1 MPIATAGRQAIAG
14 KSISSLSITRPITQA
29 GAGGGGGGVVPFDPV
44 SLFSGGRKGV
54 FYDFTNKANLF
65 TDAARTTPVVNAADL
80 IGSAT
85 DLSGNNYHAAQ
96 AGSIRPAWN
105 NGRGEFASGDFMTA
119 TGVDFSATGV
129 VTAIVACYKAND
141 TFATALLEH
150 GLGASA
156 NQPGFRMTGPPYN
169 SGGGFGCVSRGT
181 ATASAHNAPNSPAP
195 IYAVVTIIANRN
207 NDTCLVRVNGVVSE
221 VATTDQGDG
230 LFQLADFYVGAGFA
244 GTHFWFGC
252 NQYKALAIDYEL
264 AEDALNSVE
273 SNFGQSIGVTIG
285 QAKFTLVAMGDSYT
299 YGVNGGV
306 TANQTYVKQLDTRL
320 SRVVWSVNLGISG
333 QTTSNMMARRREM
346 LRTGIPNMA
355 IIYGGQN
362 DSVTTT
368 VQASPTPTSTVFT
381 VGNGV
386 RYGEGAWITVGGVQ
400 AQILSVATNAITLT
414 APLAGGAPSAGTV
427 VASDTE
433 KNLTELALYVK
444 NAGCKRV
451 MILGKHYSNLAS
463 GADTVSVEQPA
474 NAAMRVKQRAAAT
487 AAGVVYVDLY
497 AHGCS
502 RINGGLNAQGDALW
516 HVSSFDDHLS
526 LAGQTNLMADAIEA
540 AIVAQ
545 GWT

>member
-1 MPIATAGRQAIAG
+1 MSKFGNGWWLKGRFSPA
-14 KSISSLSITRPITQA
+14 ITQA
-29 GAGGGGGGVVPFDPV
+29 GAGGGGVVPFDPV

-65 TDAARTTPVVNAADL
+65 TDASRTTPVVNATDL
-80 IGSAT
+80 IGSVT

-141 TFATALLEH
+141 TYATALLEH
-150 GLGASA
+150 GLGVGA

-169 SGGGFGCVSRGT
+169 GGGGFGCVSYGT
-181 ATASAHNAPNSPAP
+181 AVASAQNAPNSPAP

-207 NDTCLVRVNGVVSE
+207 NDTCLVRVNGVISY
-221 VATTDQGDG
+221 VATADQGDG
-230 LFQLADFYVGAGFA
+230 LFQLADLYVGAGSG
-244 GTHFWFGC
+244 GTNLYFGC

-264 AEDALNSVE
+264 TEDALNNAE
-273 SNFGQSIGVTIG
+273 ANFAAALPGVTIG
-285 QAKFTLVAMGDSYT
+285 PAKFTLVAMGDSYT
-299 YGVNGGV
+299 YGVSGGV
-306 TANQTYVKQLDTRL
+306 TANQAYVKQLDTRL
-320 SRVVWSVNLGISG
+320 SRVVWSENLGISG
-333 QTTSNMMARRREM
+333 QTTSAMMGRRREM

-362 DSVTTT
+362 DSATTT

-381 VGNGV
+381 VGYGGN
-386 RYGEGAWITVGGVQ
+386 YGEGSWITVGGVQ
-400 AQILSVATNAITLT
+400 AQVLSVATNTITLT

-516 HVSSFDDHLS
+516 HVSSYDDHLS
-526 LAGQTNLMADAIEA
+526 LAGQTNLIADAIEEV
-540 AIVAQ
+540 IVAQ